1 MYTNSSINWQIRNV
15 DTITGWMELQPQ
27 ETLVWQKKEIPE
39 YALSGSSLVRWLCE
53 ALERILPE
61 ESVIDETESWAVSR
75 NDEELEFHPVLFVPF
90 DTKMSMQSLT
100 A

>member
-1 MYTNSSINWQIRNV
+1 MCTNSSINWQIRNV

-75 NDEELEFHPVLFVPF
+75 NDEELEFHPVLFVPY
-90 DTKMSMQSLT
+90 DPKMSMQSLT

>member
-39 YALSGSSLVRWLCE
+39 YALNSSFLVKWLCE
-53 ALERILPE
+53 YLDNFLPE
-61 ESVIDETESWAVSR
+61 ESVIDETESWAVCR
-75 NDEELEFHPVLFVPF
+75 NDEELEFHPVLFVPC
-90 DTKMSMQSLT
+90 DSRMPVL